1 MKRKEELIIF
11 ILDHD
16 SANII
21 KMSLRLHVVFIEFFE
36 TSFLKLPLI
45 LMLISY
51 FKVFLSSA
59 LVKLKSSGDT

>member
-11 ILDHD
+11 ILEHD

-21 KMSLRLHVVFIEFFE
+21 KMSLRLHVVFIEIFE
-36 TSFLKLPLI
+36 TSSLKLLLI
-45 LMLISY
+45 LILLSY
-51 FKVFLSSA
+51 FKVFWSSA